1 MGFKGENS
9 MQVTTRQIGSVLV
22 VAPAGELV
30 SAAAPGFLRTVRGLL
45 AQQNPPLVAVDL
57 TRIHRVDSSG
67 FAALVS
73 LLRDAD
79 RRRGAL
85 CLVGVHPDVRILLEV
100 MQLHLLFDVCSDVED
115 ACEILTPIG
124 SFTPAEASA
133 RLGGAE
139 TAAAA
144 NSRPE
149 PLPADRRMPGHAAA

>member
-1 MGFKGENS
+1 

-30 SAAAPGFLRTVRGLL
+30 SAAAPGFLRTVRELL
-45 AQQNPPLVAVDL
+45 AQQSPPLVAVDL
-57 TRIHRVDSSG
+57 TRVHRVDSSG

-100 MQLHLLFDVCSDVED
+100 MQLHLLFDVCSDVE
-115 ACEILTPIG
+115 
-124 SFTPAEASA
+124 EASA